1 MQVFLLPCGVGSCL
15 HAHLTQLG
23 FWPSYW
29 ASGAGC
35 CWREGCWSERMG
47 WRCGCSEKA
56 EPEGKSLWA
65 GKVWLWEGRKPREW
79 QGLWQ
84 LGCVLWVLIWL
95 MEFLV
100 KGLSN
105 QLWIIWERV
114 PAFFFAWGESECTH
128 WLYRE
133 GDVMV
138 EIKEIMGL
146 GICGVRWWSMSF
158 LLNKWGLKYSLN
170 LCPSLYNSSVKP
182 PISVVR
188 NFKI

>member
-1 MQVFLLPCGVGSCL
+1 MCHQKTASLWLQEQVPWEHSEGMQVFLLPCGVESCL

-105 QLWIIWERV
+105 QLWIIW
-114 PAFFFAWGESECTH
+114 GGCLLSS
-128 WLYRE
+128 LLE
-133 GDVMV
+133 GNLNALTGFI
-138 EIKEIMGL
+138 EKEMS
-146 GICGVRWWSMSF
+146 WW
-158 LLNKWGLKYSLN
+158 
-170 LCPSLYNSSVKP
+170 
-182 PISVVR
+182 R
-188 NFKI
+188 